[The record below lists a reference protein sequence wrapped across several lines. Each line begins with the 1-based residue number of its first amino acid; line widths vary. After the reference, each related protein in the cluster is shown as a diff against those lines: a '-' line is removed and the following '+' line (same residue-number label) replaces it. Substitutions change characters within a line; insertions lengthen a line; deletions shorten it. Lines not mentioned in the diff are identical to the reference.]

1 MKTKYTIILA
11 NGKHIPVRIRRDG
24 KRIMETTLE
33 KEFVTAP

>member
-24 KRIMETTLE
+24 KRIMTAALE
-33 KEFVTAP
+33 KEFLTAP